1 MSEKT
6 QHVAGCASTA
16 TARNHCDAVTE
27 ASKLAALRINPEEH
41 AEAQSLTRPTLIT
54 VSETALLLRVS
65 ESWVRRH
72 LVELPVIRCGR
83 LLRIDAEELNRKIE
97 FGKSLKSERVNMT
110 PRRYQRGSVFL
121 DRNVWKGMFRLDTPS
136 DKRKQKK
143 VTLGTRKELP
153 NKTDAREKLAEIMK
167 EMMKSGSPPSTKAK
181 KFSELVEDWK
191 KTEGVTLGRSTLT
204 HYSNTLRACVLP
216 TFGERDIPTIDR
228 NSIQLF
234 LAEQAKNYS
243 LSYLRSMRIT
253 LCMVL
258 GWAEKSGLI
267 QQPHGWLQ
275 GIRLPRETHG
285 RTVTRME
292 LKPEITLRIIAR
304 MQEPYATLALCL
316 ASVGC
321 RGEEA
326 VGLQPD
332 DLDANDILHIRRVI
346 YGGQVESLKKE
357 QHLQLD
363 PVVHA
368 SLIQRMRTLGTGAK
382 WIFHSR
388 AGTPINLGNAR
399 RRHLHPATRACGVKI
414 GGWHDFRHSVVRA
427 MRRAN
432 VNPVVI
438 SGVVGHK
445 SVELAPEVYDRASSD
460 DMGQALSLVG
470 KRLLPPMLPGESA
483 Q

>member
-1 MSEKT
+1 MFWNVT
-6 QHVAGCASTA
+6 QVAA
-16 TARNHCDAVTE
+16 H
-27 ASKLAALRINPEEH
+27 L
-41 AEAQSLTRPTLIT
+41 Q
-54 VSETALLLRVS
+54 VSA
-65 ESWVRRH
+65 SWVRRH
-72 LVELPVIRCGR
+72 LSDLPVIRYGQ
-83 LLRIDAEELNRKIE
+83 LLRFDSDGLKLAA
-97 FGKSLKSERVNMT
+97 GKSLTSERITTVM

-121 DRNVWKGMFRLDTPS
+121 DRNVWKGMFRLDTL
-136 DKRKQKK
+136 DGKRKQKK

-153 NKTDAREKLAEIMK
+153 NKTDARDKLAEIMK
-167 EMMKSGSPPSTKAK
+167 EMMKPGASPPSTKAK

-191 KTEGVTLGRSTLT
+191 KAEGVTLGRSTLA

-216 TFGERDIPTIDR
+216 TFGERDILTIDR

-234 LAEQAKNYS
+234 LAEQAKKYS

-258 GWAEKSGLI
+258 GWAEKNSLI
-267 QQPHGWLQ
+267 QQPNGWLQ

-321 RGEEA
+321 REEEA

-332 DLDANDILHIRRVI
+332 DLDDNNILHIRRVI
-346 YGGQVESLKKE
+346 YGGQVEALKKE

-368 SLIQRMRTLGTGAK
+368 DLIQRMRALGKGAK

-399 RRHLHPATRACGVKI
+399 HRYLHPAARACGVKI
-414 GGWHDFRHSVVRA
+414 GGWHDFRHSLVRA

-445 SVELAPEVYDRASSD
+445 SVELAAEVYDRASSD
-460 DMGQALSLVG
+460 DMGHALSLVG
-470 KRLLPPMLPGESA
+470 KRLLPPMLPGESV

>member
-1 MSEKT
+1 MLLT
-6 QHVAGCASTA
+6 VAQTA
-16 TARNHCDAVTE
+16 AR
-27 ASKLAALRINPEEH
+27 L
-41 AEAQSLTRPTLIT
+41 Q
-54 VSETALLLRVS
+54 VSV
-65 ESWVRRH
+65 SWVRRH
-72 LVELPVIRCGR
+72 LSDLPVFRCGR
-83 LLRIDAEELNRKIE
+83 LLRFDFDEINLRLNA
-97 FGKSLKSERVNMT
+97 GKSLKSERVNMT

-121 DRNVWKGMFRLDTPS
+121 DRNVWKGMFRLDTPEGQ
-136 DKRKQKK
+136 RKQKK
-143 VTLGTRKELP
+143 VTLGSRKELS
-153 NKTDAREKLAEIMK
+153 NKTDARNKLAEIMK
-167 EMMKSGSPPSTKAK
+167 EMMKPGASPLSTEAK
-181 KFSELVEDWK
+181 NFSELVEDWK
-191 KTEGVTLGRSTLT
+191 KAEGVTLGRSTLV

-216 TFGERDIPTIDR
+216 TFGKRNIYTIDR

-234 LAEQAKNYS
+234 LAEQAKKYS
-243 LSYLRSMRIT
+243 LSYIRSMRIT

-258 GWAEKSGLI
+258 GWAEKNSLI
-267 QQPHGWLQ
+267 QQPNGWLQ

-285 RTVTRME
+285 RLVTRME
-292 LKPEITLRIIAR
+292 LRPEITLRMIAR

-332 DLDANDILHIRRVI
+332 DLDNNNILHIRRVI
-346 YGGQVESLKKE
+346 YGGQVEALKKE

-368 SLIQRMRTLGTGAK
+368 DLIQRMRVMGKGAK

-399 RRHLHPATRACGVKI
+399 RRHLHPAARACSVKI
-414 GGWHDFRHSVVRA
+414 GGWHDFRHSLVRA

-445 SVELAPEVYDRASSD
+445 SVELAAEVYDRASSD

-470 KRLLPPMLPGESA
+470 KQLLPPMLPSGSV